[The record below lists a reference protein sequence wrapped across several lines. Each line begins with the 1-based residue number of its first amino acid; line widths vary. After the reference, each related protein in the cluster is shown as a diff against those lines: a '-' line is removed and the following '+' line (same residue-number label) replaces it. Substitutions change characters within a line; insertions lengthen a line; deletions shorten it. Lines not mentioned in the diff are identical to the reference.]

1 MDWGPLLLALIPTVA
16 MIVGW
21 IVKMI
26 LDLTKLVAATVAKL
40 EAVDAKT
47 THQETRIDMLVS
59 SRFSG

>member
-1 MDWGPLLLALIPTVA
+1 MDWGPFLVAIVPVVA

-21 IVKMI
+21 IIKMI

-40 EAVDAKT
+40 ESIDARA

-59 SRFSG
+59 SRFSS